1 MYISLPVVIPAVIS
15 LVIFRLSVLS
25 LASRSS
31 RVRIKQLEKEAHTT
45 GQQKLADTLAELER
59 EVEEA
64 AAVDLIHNNPDLSTS
79 VYRNREQPIISPNHK
94 KIVNWLNLLPIKK
107 EIAYFPEVWN
117 SHPVIVCRD
126 VKHFESHRK
135 GEGVL
140 RHWANCFIL

>member
-15 LVIFRLSVLS
+15 LVVLRLSMLS

-31 RVRIKQLEKEAHTT
+31 RIRIKQLEEEAHTR

-64 AAVDLIHNNPDLSTS
+64 AVDLIENSDISSS
-79 VYRNREQPIISPNHK
+79 VYCNREQPIISPNHK

-107 EIAYFPEVWN
+107 EIVYFPEVWN

-140 RHWANCFIL
+140 RHWANSFIL